1 MKNIF
6 WGFFVG
12 AALLSMV
19 SVGIIHASDTDRC
32 STPDVRNDLR
42 PGAGGPPT
50 KVSVGIRLV
59 DLTEINDV
67 RQTLTGDFVVLLTW
81 TDPQLAHLTG
91 CEIPLDEIWSPG
103 IRFINS
109 GRMFPDRPKEVGIGP
124 DGSVLYV
131 QRYYGT
137 LATYHNLHNFP
148 FDKQIFRISL
158 FSLEYG
164 EDEVQLV
171 VDEKVTGR
179 YKRLNISNWTIN
191 WVKGGIEREYSYAY
205 DQFHSLY
212 DFYISA
218 QRVTSY
224 YVWKVILP
232 LCLIV
237 AMSWAVFWINPAQ
250 FGPQI
255 GLSATSM
262 LTLIAFL
269 FASGKML
276 PELSYFTQLDYFII
290 GSTILVFLALVQS
303 LTTTYL
309 FSKGKQEVG
318 VRIDRASRVVFPLA
332 FVVMMAFSFLL

>member
-1 MKNIF
+1 
-6 WGFFVG
+6 
-12 AALLSMV
+12 
-19 SVGIIHASDTDRC
+19 
-32 STPDVRNDLR
+32 
-42 PGAGGPPT
+42 
-50 KVSVGIRLV
+50 
-59 DLTEINDV
+59 
-67 RQTLTGDFVVLLTW
+67 
-81 TDPQLAHLTG
+81 
-91 CEIPLDEIWSPG
+91 
-103 IRFINS
+103 
-109 GRMFPDRPKEVGIGP
+109 
-124 DGSVLYV
+124 
-131 QRYYGT
+131 
-137 LATYHNLHNFP
+137 
-148 FDKQIFRISL
+148 
-158 FSLEYG
+158 
-164 EDEVQLV
+164 
-171 VDEKVTGR
+171 
-179 YKRLNISNWTIN
+179 LNISNWTIN

-205 DQFHSLY
+205 DRFHSLY